1 MNSKLNFSSAVIQS
15 ALLSTQQKVANVPR
29 GQQSPHCYMLAGG
42 IPACQRLEIRKL
54 LVQPSPDC
62 QLFIWWAKTVERLSW
77 SMWSDLEP
85 IFCFSITFQRG
96 LYALQRTQ
104 RYIIKW
110 IKKDDGTSDGSQY
123 QMLIQRVLKTE
134 YCFCIFIY
142 FIQKA
147 IMRITRHIKER
158 RPLYWIE

>member
-1 MNSKLNFSSAVIQS
+1 MSSKLNFSSTVIQS
-15 ALLSTQQKVANVPR
+15 ALLHPTESRENVPG
-29 GQQSPHCYMLAGG
+29 GQQSLHCYILAGG

-62 QLFIWWAKTVERLSW
+62 QLFIWWTKTVERLSW

-96 LYALQRTQ
+96 FYALQRTQ

-110 IKKDDGTSDGSQY
+110 IKKDDGTSRCWSKEFWRRHIASAY
-123 QMLIQRVLKTE
+123 
-134 YCFCIFIY
+134 IY

-147 IMRITRHIKER
+147 IMRITRNIKER
-158 RPLYWIE
+158 RPLWHRIKWKG